1 MNPVFPVFLG
11 AHPEQTW
18 PARPLASFWF
28 FCLVGSKGPGL
39 VGTASC
45 VSSRAVHTTGAPEGL
60 GALCQ
65 GRACVS
71 LA

>member
-1 MNPVFPVFLG
+1 MAGPPIGFFLG
-11 AHPEQTW
+11 Y
-18 PARPLASFWF
+18 
-28 FCLVGSKGPGL
+28 CLVGSKGPGL